1 MLSFLEKTGFVYVF
15 ENSKTNK
22 VKVGMTS
29 VSIESRLKPLN
40 REFGDTTY
48 LNGDKNLPL
57 SFWQFKIAY
66 ITKDY
71 SDVEALSHK
80 YLKEYLDENSP
91 IGEVFSCSI
100 LDAEEAIVI
109 ALKDLNLFDEANR
122 ISGWEEYLQ
131 KK

>member
-22 VKVGMTS
+22 VKVGVTS

-48 LNGDKNLPL
+48 LNEDKNLPL
-57 SFWQFKIAY
+57 SFWKFKIAY

-80 YLKEYLDENSP
+80 YLKEHLDENSP

-100 LDAEEAIVI
+100 LDAEEAIVM
-109 ALKDLNLFDEANR
+109 ALKDLNLFDKAKR
-122 ISGWEEYLQ
+122 INGWEELI
-131 KK
+131 

>member
-15 ENSKTNK
+15 ENSKTNR

-40 REFGDTTY
+40 RELGDTTY

-57 SFWQFKIAY
+57 SFWKFKIAY
-66 ITKDY
+66 ITKY
-71 SDVEALSHK
+71 YADVEALSHK

-91 IGEVFSCSI
+91 IGEIFSCSI
-100 LDAEEAIVI
+100 LDAEEAIVM